1 MSCWRQA
8 KIRDCLQE
16 ETPSAGDERSARLQ
30 AVHFISLKNEMKNPW
45 TKFVCC
51 YRAAAGKRRRWEHE
65 VFAIA
70 ERRRQAPRTISK
82 KLCKCVKNA
91 LKKHTRSGVFF
102 SGAADQTWTGD
113 LILTKDVLYLLSHS
127 SVFVNAQLLYW
138 IRRNMSN
145 EMSNKTKSRKN
156 NLLRCL

>member
-1 MSCWRQA
+1 M
-8 KIRDCLQE
+8 RDCLQE

-51 YRAAAGKRRRWEHE
+51 YRAADGKRRRWEHE
-65 VFAIA
+65 VFSIA

-82 KLCKCVKNA
+82 KLCKCVQKTLHT
-91 LKKHTRSGVFF
+91 LKKHDVFVVFF

-156 NLLRCL
+156 NLLRRL